1 MAIADESAGGTPFA
15 KITKLGE
22 QLVGAWAGCGTRQ
35 QVDYN
40 DSKPKWK
47 KDGKPLLEE
56 INHFIVMPTT
66 TAKSGTDDSGF
77 TVLAEGD
84 RVRFSLSGFKW
95 GQAIEARKNLPEFS
109 GFRAGQMCSSDVYLI
124 RLVGWSAE
132 SVNREREQAA
142 GFTVENGRVIL
153 RTDEERLAFVQMKM
167 NSGGNVNPAKDLQIA
182 CRRIKPEEKRWE
194 QLADEWYLTKPWLD
208 SDSTPAEEAPTT
220 APAPEWGGMA
230 TDPPVQPQQRPLGDA
245 WGENSVLKQQ
255 PAAQA
260 PAGDPW
266 AQPAAAGPPAQ
277 APAVV
282 QESPPFSSG
291 F

>member
-40 DSKPKWK
+40 DGKPKWK

-77 TVLAEGD
+77 TLLAEGD

-167 NSGGNVNPAKDLQIA
+167 NSGGNVNPAKDLQVA

-220 APAPEWGGMA
+220 TAPAPEWGGMA
-230 TDPPVQPQQRPLGDA
+230 TDPPVQPAQQVQQQRPLGDA
-245 WGENSVLKQQ
+245 WGENSVMKDPAWQPQQ
-255 PAAQA
+255 QTPAE
-260 PAGDPW
+260 
-266 AQPAAAGPPAQ
+266 
-277 APAVV
+277 V
-282 QESPPFSSG
+282 QSAPPF
-291 F
+291 